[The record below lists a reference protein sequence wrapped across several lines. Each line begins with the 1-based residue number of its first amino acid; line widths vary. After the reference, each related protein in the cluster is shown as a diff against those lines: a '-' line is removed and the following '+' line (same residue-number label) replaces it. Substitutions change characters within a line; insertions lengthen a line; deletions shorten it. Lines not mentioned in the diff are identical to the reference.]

1 MKTTLSLE
9 NPFGL
14 DSKGHFWEVLK
25 NNGASDQHLDF
36 GAHDGQM
43 LLSLA
48 ASGVIA
54 KGVGLDANSKVVMRV
69 QSSLPINVQLYAIKK
84 GAPLPFA
91 DCSFTSSSIVG
102 VLEHVYDQS
111 RILNELNR
119 VTKPGGLFMI
129 AVPGKHLF
137 SFLDM
142 GNWKFVFPRAH
153 RAFYQL
159 LFGKQ
164 AYVSRYSENSDGLIG
179 DIEAEKSWHEH
190 FSKSRLSS
198 LLEAHGFEV
207 LEIDGYGFF
216 NRILI
221 NARYFLPG
229 LVKKVLD
236 PLITADKKL
245 FSSAEI
251 WAIGRKRQA
260 ESRQ

>member
-1 MKTTLSLE
+1 
-9 NPFGL
+9 
-14 DSKGHFWEVLK
+14 
-25 NNGASDQHLDF
+25 
-36 GAHDGQM
+36 
-43 LLSLA
+43 
-48 ASGVIA
+48 
-54 KGVGLDANSKVVMRV
+54 
-69 QSSLPINVQLYAIKK
+69 
-84 GAPLPFA
+84 
-91 DCSFTSSSIVG
+91 
-102 VLEHVYDQS
+102 
-111 RILNELNR
+111 
-119 VTKPGGLFMI
+119 MI

-153 RAFYQL
+153 RAYYQL
-159 LFGKQ
+159 LFGNQ

-221 NARYFLPG
+221 NARYLLPG
-229 LVKKVLD
+229 VVKKVLD

-260 ESRQ
+260 ELRQ